1 MNMEY
6 SLEYLTNSSITSSA
20 VYDRPLASNSR
31 SIFINRF
38 PAYGILDFD
47 DGINYGRRKSLTDSH
62 TFRISRPIF
71 SDISTPSTAWMSG
84 ILPLR
89 IWMSGILPLIR

>member
-20 VYDRPLASNSR
+20 VYDRPLVSNLR
-31 SIFINRF
+31 SILINRF

-47 DGINYGRRKSLTDSH
+47 DGINYGRRKSLKGFH
-62 TFRISRPIF
+62 PFLISKPIC
-71 SDISTPSTAWMSG
+71 SDISILDTAW
-84 ILPLR
+84 I
-89 IWMSGILPLIR
+89 SGILPLIR